1 MEGKDAIIN
10 SIISSAERNAES
22 IVSDAIAEKD
32 ALLERVRNDLNRKES
47 EELERA
53 KREAELTVERRMTI
67 AALDSKK
74 LALAAKQEVIDKVY
88 DSAVAKV
95 LNMTDNVYREFIGG
109 FVEKYA
115 DNGDE
120 IIIAERDVKRLHYD
134 WAESLARKLNK
145 NITLS
150 SKFHKGRGG
159 VILSGAKC
167 DKNLTLE
174 ALVKEVR
181 PKTESGVAQKLFK

>member
-10 SIISSAERNAES
+10 SIISSAERSAES

-32 ALLERVRNDLNRKES
+32 ALLERVRNDLSRKES

-53 KREAELTVERRMTI
+53 MREAELTVERRMTI

-181 PKTESGVAQKLFK
+181 PQTESAVAQKLFK